1 MVVDKPLIRP
11 YFLGGAWGVGGV
23 PLDSHEKNNTIFF
36 VVDVFVAG
44 WLVDGRI
51 GRNSRCFH
59 GRKPVY
65 FCSVYQPLQFTACL
79 VLGFF
84 GLVASC
90 DMISAMVHLPF

>member
-1 MVVDKPLIRP
+1 MVVNNALIISW
-11 YFLGGAWGVGGV
+11 GGIGGV
-23 PLDSHEKNNTIFF
+23 PLDSHEKNNTPFF

-79 VLGFF
+79 VLVFF
-84 GLVASC
+84 WFGGIL
-90 DMISAMVHLPF
+90 